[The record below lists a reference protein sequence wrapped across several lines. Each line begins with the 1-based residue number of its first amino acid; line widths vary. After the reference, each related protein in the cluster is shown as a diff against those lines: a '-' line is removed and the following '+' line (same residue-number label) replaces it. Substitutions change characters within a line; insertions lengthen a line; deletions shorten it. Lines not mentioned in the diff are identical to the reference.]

1 MASVEHLWSKVQR
14 YLSTDQ
20 PVAAKIAC
28 ESILSRD
35 PTHVDAL
42 LQLAGI
48 LLAGRRV
55 RDAAQCLLRAARIPT
70 RDVQYAYSVAM
81 ALLRVGEVVA
91 ARECVDRITAS
102 ARSGEECAALAQFR
116 QATGEHR
123 QALALL
129 ERARAL
135 GLDGAEFRYFLG
147 HQQMFNGDTEA
158 AQTSF
163 EGCLHLH
170 PGFGR
175 AALLLTR
182 LRMQEPTTQQLRQLE
197 HHAPFVETGSSD
209 DAALEFARFNLLDA
223 LGEVDA
229 AWSALQRGN
238 AIMRARLAYDPTH
251 EATLVD
257 RIIALSSHP
266 SAAATAEMEADEAGA
281 QPIFIIG
288 MPRSGTTLLERIL
301 GNHSQV
307 VAAGELD
314 DFGRQLQW
322 QADWHDR
329 YLVDPGL
336 LQRLDQVDL
345 AQVGHRYLAQT
356 RWRAGDRPRFVDK
369 LPMNYFLAGYI
380 QRALP
385 HARIVHIRRDP
396 LDVCFS
402 NYKAYFGDDSA
413 YSYDLTAVV
422 ERHRQY
428 ERLMR
433 HWHDLMPGRIL
444 DVSYSRLIHAP
455 QTVAREIL
463 EHCGLAF
470 ESGCIDIRSNTAPVS
485 TLSAEQV
492 QESIH
497 DRAEGASSR
506 YAGHLAEVREVLS
519 RS

>member
-1 MASVEHLWSKVQR
+1 MASVEQLWSKAQR
-14 YLSTDQ
+14 YLATQQ
-20 PVAAKIAC
+20 PIAAKIAC
-28 ESILSRD
+28 EGILSRD
-35 PTHVDAL
+35 PTHIDAH

-48 LLAGRRV
+48 LLAERRV
-55 RDAAQCLLRAARIPT
+55 RDAAHCLIRAAGLPAL
-70 RDVQYAYSVAM
+70 DVQYAYSVAI
-81 ALLRVGEVVA
+81 ALLRAGEVVA

-129 ERARAL
+129 ERARER

-147 HQQMFNGDTEA
+147 HQQMFNGDIEA
-158 AQTSF
+158 AQASF
-163 EGCLHLH
+163 EGCLRLQ
-170 PGFGR
+170 PGLGR

-182 LRMQEPTTQQLRQLE
+182 LRRQEPTLRDLQQLGQYT
-197 HHAPFVETGSSD
+197 PFVETDSID
-209 DAALEFARFNLLDA
+209 DAALAFARFHLLDG

-229 AWSALQRGN
+229 AWSELQRGN
-238 AIMRARLAYDPTH
+238 AIMRARLSHDPAC
-251 EATLVD
+251 EAQLVEQIV
-257 RIIALSSHP
+257 RR
-266 SAAATAEMEADEAGA
+266 SADQCAAVAPDTGTDDAGP

-301 GNHSQV
+301 GSHSQV

-314 DFGRQLQW
+314 DFGRQLRW

-345 AQVGHRYLAQT
+345 AQAGQRYLAQT

-385 HARIVHIRRDP
+385 HARILHIRRDP

-402 NYKAYFGDDSA
+402 NYKAYFGDDCA
-413 YSYDLTAVV
+413 YSYDLAAVGA
-422 ERHRQY
+422 RHRQY
-428 ERLMR
+428 QRLMR
-433 HWHDLMPGRIL
+433 HWHELMPGRIL

-455 QTVAREIL
+455 QTVTREVL

-470 ESGCIDIRSNTAPVS
+470 ESGCIDIRSNKAPVS

-497 DRAEGASSR
+497 GRAEGASNR
-506 YAGHLAEVREVLS
+506 YASHLAELREVLS
-519 RS
+519 QT